1 MRRKGLLMV
10 FVLVAGVVA
19 SLTAQ
24 NEYRFS
30 LKEALSFAEK
40 NSYQLINSQKDVEAA
55 KQKIVEQTAAGLP
68 QINGMVQYKDNI
80 ARPVFV
86 LPGEFSGR
94 PGQET
99 KVQFGTRYTG
109 TLSGSVNQ
117 LIFDGR
123 YIVGLKTAKKFLE
136 KVDKEFF
143 KNKVAVKEQVSK
155 SYYQV
160 LAAEEA
166 VRIIDTTLKV
176 TRKLRDETRELYKTG
191 FAEDVDVEQMDLLV
205 SNLESSKTFTQNQV
219 DIAKAFLKFYLG
231 LKDTDKIVLTD
242 DMPVLVLQKESENLI
257 EKPFDVTENIN
268 FVTLEKQKEIAMLQ
282 VKLAKSAYLPS
293 LSANLNLQTQAQLNE
308 WKFFNPKTP
317 WDFSGFLGV
326 TMRIPVFSSWQRT
339 AQLKQAKIAFSQM
352 EVLEDQTK
360 TQLNIQY
367 QTLKNNYEN
376 ALSVYKNKIRNRKVA
391 RKIYAKTSEKY
402 IRGMASSLDLLN
414 THNQFLTAEKDYIN
428 ATLGLLDA
436 AEQLEN
442 ILIKAK

>member
-1 MRRKGLLMV
+1 MRKRGLILV
-10 FVLVAGVVA
+10 FVTLWGITPV
-19 SLTAQ
+19 LQAQ
-24 NEYRFS
+24 KEYRFS
-30 LKEALSFAEK
+30 LKEALAFAEK

-55 KQKIVEQTAAGLP
+55 KQKVIEQTAVGLP

-86 LPGEFSGR
+86 LPGEFSGH
-94 PGQET
+94 PGQDT
-99 KVQFGTRYTG
+99 KVQFGTKYTG
-109 TLSGSVNQ
+109 TVSGSLTQ

-143 KNKVAVKEQVSK
+143 KNKIAVKEQVSK

-160 LAAEEA
+160 LAAQEA
-166 VRIIDTTLKV
+166 VRIIDTTLKI
-176 TRKLRDETRELYKTG
+176 TRKLRDESEELYKAG

-205 SNLESSKTFTQNQV
+205 SNLQSSKTFTENQV
-219 DIAKAFLKFYLG
+219 SIAKAFLKFYLG
-231 LKDTDKIVLTD
+231 LSEKDSIVLTD
-242 DMPVLVLQKESENLI
+242 DMPALVLQKESEQLT
-257 EKPFDVTENIN
+257 EKPFDVTQNIN
-268 FVTLEKQKEIAMLQ
+268 YITLEKQKEIALLQ

-308 WKFFNPKTP
+308 WEFLNTKTP
-317 WDFSGFLGV
+317 WDFSGFFGV
-326 TMRIPVFSSWQRT
+326 TMRVPIFSSWERT

-352 EVLEDQTK
+352 EVLQTQTK
-360 TQLNIQY
+360 AQLNIQY

-376 ALSVYKNKIRNRKVA
+376 ALSVYNNKMKNRKVA
-391 RKIYAKTSEKY
+391 RKIYKKTAEKY
-402 IRGMASSLDLLN
+402 VQGMASSLDLLN

-428 ATLGLLDA
+428 ATLNLLDA